1 MTNKKKLLMK
11 AIGVALIS
19 CASTVQAAN
28 WLMLQGTE
36 PAGQSARAKVWG
48 FVQPEYQ
55 TTDGTELKAGPWSGQ
70 EAIFNQIGPDLKTDT
85 QFSIRRARIGVRGTG
100 FPLDSK
106 VNYFIL
112 AEFGNNG
119 ITRAGGQ
126 DGGAKL
132 TDASVTLNHIPGAR
146 IRVGQFKT
154 PGAEEGLQAIHVF
167 DYVNFTN
174 VTNGLLL
181 ERYFDGD
188 GSDTFVTPGGNSGA
202 GGDPN
207 APNGSVGAFR
217 DVGIQLFNTFKVG
230 KWEHSYAAMYGNG
243 NGIDRGDNDDNKD
256 THLYLS
262 TEWVFGGKGGR
273 REGWKMFVW
282 NQDGKRTLTTA
293 DAHGEGTYDRTRSG
307 LGTTFRKGKIR
318 AAFEY
323 ITADGMIFNGTDGGA
338 VAGSAAN
345 GPGTTASFNVETKG
359 EADGYYAHFGY
370 AVLPNVELD
379 IRYDIYNRMTDVSAK
394 ERKFDTATLGA
405 QYFFN
410 KKTRA
415 TLNYESREGEAPNLA
430 GDSNPTKILDGID
443 DRLSLQLIAIF

>member
-1 MTNKKKLLMK
+1 MNNKKTLLKK
-11 AIGVALIS
+11 AIGVALLTCA
-19 CASTVQAAN
+19 CASSVQAAN

-36 PAGQSARAKVWG
+36 KEGSSARAKVWG

-55 TTDGTELKAGPWSGQ
+55 STSGTELKAGPWSGQ
-70 EAIFNQIGPDLKTDT
+70 EAIFNSIAPDLKTDS
-85 QFSIRRARIGVRGTG
+85 QFSLRRARIGVRGTG

-106 VNYFIL
+106 VNYFLL

-126 DGGAKL
+126 KGGAKL
-132 TDASVTLNHIPGAR
+132 TDASITLNHIPGVR
-146 IRVGQFKT
+146 VRVGQFKT

-167 DYVNFTN
+167 DYINFTG

-181 ERYFDGD
+181 ERHFDGD
-188 GSDTFVTPGGNSGA
+188 GSDTNSANG
-202 GGDPN
+202 
-207 APNGSVGAFR
+207 PNGSVGAFR

-256 THLYLS
+256 LHLYWSSEL
-262 TEWVFGGKGGR
+262 VFGGKGGR
-273 REGWKMFVW
+273 RQGLKMFVW
-282 NQDGKRTLTTA
+282 NQDGKRTLTKA
-293 DAHGEGTYDRTRSG
+293 GAGEYDRERSG
-307 LGTTFRKGKIR
+307 LGTTFRKGNIR

-338 VAGSAAN
+338 R
-345 GPGTTASFNVETKG
+345 PGARNNTDTATASFNVVTDG
-359 EADGYYAHFGY
+359 EADGWYAHFGY
-370 AVLPNVELD
+370 AVHPKVELD
-379 IRYDIYNRMTDVSAK
+379 VRYDQYNRMTNVAAA
-394 ERKFDTATLGA
+394 ERKFDTLTAGV

-415 TLNYESREGEAPNLA
+415 TLNYEFREGEAPNLA
-430 GDSNPTKILDGID
+430 GTAPPNVILDGLD
-443 DRLSLQLIAIF
+443 DRVSLQLIAIF